1 MAVSRKLPAI
11 SGVGL
16 IVLCFFGSAGLRLS
30 ESGRAMAEG
39 LGAMARNKEAAV
51 PDEVAPSADADLLL
65 AAIREREAQLER
77 EAAALADRAQTLDVA
92 ETKLAEQLAAFE
104 KAQADLEATLAMA
117 DRAAEKDIE
126 RMTTVYEN
134 MKPDDA
140 ARIFDRMAVEFA
152 AGLLAR
158 MRPEAAA
165 QVLTAMDA
173 DGAYAVTLTI
183 ASRNARVPTE

>member
-1 MAVSRKLPAI
+1 MAAPSKNPVI
-11 SGVGL
+11 GGVGL
-16 IVLCFFGSAGLRLS
+16 LVLCFFGSASLRLI
-30 ESGRAMAEG
+30 ESGPALAQEIGAIASSGGAAPAET
-39 LGAMARNKEAAV
+39 
-51 PDEVAPSADADLLL
+51 APETDADILL

-77 EAAALADRAQTLDVA
+77 EAAALADRAQRVKVA

-104 KAQADLEATLAMA
+104 KAQANLEETLALA
-117 DRAAEKDIE
+117 DRAAEKDID

-134 MKPDDA
+134 MKPADA
-140 ARIFDRMAVEFA
+140 ARIFDRMDVGFA

-158 MRPEAAA
+158 MQPEAAA

-183 ASRNARVPTE
+183 ASRNAGVPTE